1 MGDVLKPVTSKME
14 ESADMVQPPEIVDL
28 EMEVVEQDLSQL
40 KQDRPIPSNP
50 IRIINTESTA
60 IAHWNL
66 KFDEVIKSIAT
77 VSSKVE
83 LLQRP
88 RPIDQGTA
96 PSCSKSTHRSLSSD
110 DSPDLRLL
118 FDNLKSV
125 SEILDV
131 PLIKSTFTAD
141 REHSKLRCRLCHKS
155 LNSGIKLIT
164 DDDCTLIISERKIK
178 QTRSFINFKRS
189 IADHLKTNEHLTNSG
204 QFRSSQQ
211 LTMQENSRNK
221 KAGMTMALLVY
232 QMVKTKDS
240 YNSIEQRVT
249 ALHMMPGTYVG
260 EINHSKA
267 FPPVFVRTMRDVLLE
282 SLCTYLDAQ
291 KDYLGFIVPISVTA
305 DKDTSKH
312 RARQV
317 SSFQSF
323 NQFLRS
329 VWITHLDRMISAS
342 DCESLNNH
350 RKRTWAT

>member
-1 MGDVLKPVTSKME
+1 
-14 ESADMVQPPEIVDL
+14 
-28 EMEVVEQDLSQL
+28 
-40 KQDRPIPSNP
+40 
-50 IRIINTESTA
+50 
-60 IAHWNL
+60 
-66 KFDEVIKSIAT
+66 
-77 VSSKVE
+77 
-83 LLQRP
+83 
-88 RPIDQGTA
+88 
-96 PSCSKSTHRSLSSD
+96 
-110 DSPDLRLL
+110 
-118 FDNLKSV
+118 
-125 SEILDV
+125 
-131 PLIKSTFTAD
+131 
-141 REHSKLRCRLCHKS
+141 
-155 LNSGIKLIT
+155 
-164 DDDCTLIISERKIK
+164 
-178 QTRSFINFKRS
+178 
-189 IADHLKTNEHLTNSG
+189 
-204 QFRSSQQ
+204 
-211 LTMQENSRNK
+211 MQENSRNK

-267 FPPVFVRTMRDVLLE
+267 FPPVFVRTMRDVLLK

-350 RKRTWAT
+350 RKTTWAT

>member
-40 KQDRPIPSNP
+40 KQDRPISSNP
-50 IRIINTESTA
+50 IQIINTESTA

-164 DDDCTLIISERKIK
+164 DDDCTLIIY
-178 QTRSFINFKRS
+178 
-189 IADHLKTNEHLTNSG
+189 LKG
-204 QFRSSQQ
+204 
-211 LTMQENSRNK
+211 K
-221 KAGMTMALLVY
+221 
-232 QMVKTKDS
+232 
-240 YNSIEQRVT
+240 
-249 ALHMMPGTYVG
+249 
-260 EINHSKA
+260 
-267 FPPVFVRTMRDVLLE
+267 
-282 SLCTYLDAQ
+282 
-291 KDYLGFIVPISVTA
+291 
-305 DKDTSKH
+305 
-312 RARQV
+312 
-317 SSFQSF
+317 
-323 NQFLRS
+323 
-329 VWITHLDRMISAS
+329 
-342 DCESLNNH
+342 
-350 RKRTWAT
+350 